1 MENIRRMIGFFL
13 KKNFCDGW
21 DNVLYLL
28 VPNIIISLSS
38 ALAFFIL
45 SCLISLESS
54 FALILTCAALIILLA
69 LVMVL
74 AMAFSENA
82 AEIANFSMPSIASYF
97 RQIPKVF
104 PDAFRYGALIG
115 LLVVAGAIGIPVYN
129 SMGGILG
136 NALALLLLA
145 FEIVFFL
152 SLQWFVPLRAL
163 LHDNFSK
170 CLKKCFIIFFDN
182 TAFSIFMFF
191 HNFILAALSFMIF
204 TVLPGTCGI
213 VLAQVNALRLR
224 LYKYDWLDANPQFK
238 SAKYRKNIPWDAL
251 LENDRTTLGPRPF
264 KSFFMPYKQ
273 EQ

>member
-1 MENIRRMIGFFL
+1 MIGFFL

-28 VPNIIISLSS
+28 LPNIIISLSS

-45 SCLISLESS
+45 SRIFSLQSS
-54 FALILTCAALIILLA
+54 FALVLTCAAFIMLLA
-69 LVMVL
+69 FAMVL

-82 AEIANFSMPSIASYF
+82 AEIANFSMPSIASF
-97 RQIPKVF
+97 FTQIPKVL
-104 PDAFRYGALIG
+104 PDALRYGALMG
-115 LLVVAGAIGIPVYN
+115 VLVVAGAIGIPVYN

-136 NALALLLLA
+136 NALALILLA

-182 TAFSIFMFF
+182 TAFSIFMFIYNLF
-191 HNFILAALSFMIF
+191 LTALSFAIF

-238 SAKYRKNIPWDAL
+238 SVKHRKNIPWDAL
-251 LENDRTTLGPRPF
+251 LENDRNTLGPRPF
-264 KSFFMPYKQ
+264 KSFFMPYDK
-273 EQ
+273 E

>member
-1 MENIRRMIGFFL
+1 MENTRRMIGFFL

-28 VPNIIISLSS
+28 LPNIIISLFA
-38 ALAFFIL
+38 ALAFFTLGQIL
-45 SCLISLESS
+45 SLESS
-54 FALILTCAALIILLA
+54 FAMVLTCAAFIIFFA

-82 AEIANFSMPSIASYF
+82 AEIANFSMPSAASYF

-104 PDAFRYGALIG
+104 PDAFRYGALMGTLI
-115 LLVVAGAIGIPVYN
+115 VVGAIGIPVYN

-136 NALALLLLA
+136 NALAILLLA

-191 HNFILAALSFMIF
+191 HNLILAALSFFIF

-238 SAKYRKNIPWDAL
+238 SEKYRKNIPWDAL
-251 LENDRTTLGPRPF
+251 LENDRKTLGPRPF

>member
-1 MENIRRMIGFFL
+1 MIGFFL

-21 DNVLYLL
+21 DNILYLL

-45 SCLISLESS
+45 SRIISLESS
-54 FALILTCAALIILLA
+54 FALILTCGAFIVLLA
-69 LVMVL
+69 LIMVL
-74 AMAFSENA
+74 VMAFSENA
-82 AEIANFSMPSIASYF
+82 AEISNFSMPSIASYF
-97 RQIPKVF
+97 RQIPNVF
-104 PDAFRYGALIG
+104 LDAVRYGALMG
-115 LLVVAGAIGIPVYN
+115 ALVVVGAIGIPVYN
-129 SMGGILG
+129 SIGGILG
-136 NALALLLLA
+136 NALALLLLS

-182 TAFSIFMFF
+182 TAFSVFMFF
-191 HNFILAALSFMIF
+191 HNVVLIALSFAIF
-204 TVLPGTCGI
+204 TVIPGSAGI

-251 LENDRTTLGPRPF
+251 IENDRKTLGPRPF
-264 KSFFMPYKQ
+264 KSFFMPYNK
-273 EQ
+273 E